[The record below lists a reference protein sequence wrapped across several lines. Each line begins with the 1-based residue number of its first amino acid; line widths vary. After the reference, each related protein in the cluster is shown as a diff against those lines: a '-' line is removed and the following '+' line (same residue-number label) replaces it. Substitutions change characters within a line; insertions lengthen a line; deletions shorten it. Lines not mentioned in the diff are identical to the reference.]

1 MHICASM
8 NYTEHSFN
16 TLTLLG
22 DQKRIDPVTANAT
35 YPQKLSPK
43 LLFQNQHRKK
53 IKGQPDNP
61 GSSGCWKQ
69 VVDFGYNRPSETV
82 PKSPIW
88 QSSFT
93 GALHGVS

>member
-1 MHICASM
+1 MNVDNPQMSKKKNLAAIMQICASM

-61 GSSGCWKQ
+61 GSSGC
-69 VVDFGYNRPSETV
+69 
-82 PKSPIW
+82 
-88 QSSFT
+88 
-93 GALHGVS
+93 